1 MSTHGGPRRPGPGVR
16 AYPGRR
22 SVGPRPSEAAS
33 GKEGRRGDLAESIV
47 EVSREQCAAVQGR
60 SSRAPRSGRLRGVP
74 GGDSR
79 SESTGGEQRRDRPQG
94 GPALRVAGGGGPPA
108 LLRSL
113 NDRLRKIASL
123 ARLASGHP
131 APATR
136 PRDFANGLLT
146 DITCLGLGTV
156 RRRRRGGESF
166 ESTRSRG
173 SAEKP
178 PRAPPGAPPAAR
190 SLPRFPTPA
199 RRPPGTRRAPG
210 RSTERSGS
218 TPRAPI

>member
-1 MSTHGGPRRPGPGVR
+1 MER
-16 AYPGRR
+16 
-22 SVGPRPSEAAS
+22 
-33 GKEGRRGDLAESIV
+33 IV
-47 EVSREQCAAVQGR
+47 DVSREQCAAAQGR
-60 SSRAPRSGRLRGVP
+60 SSRVPRSGRLRGVP

-173 SAEKP
+173 SAVE
-178 PRAPPGAPPAAR
+178 ATASATGAPPAAR
-190 SLPRFPTPA
+190 SLSSAVVDGVSRVCFNRPVRHPKESSEEKGEPCTAGWSVSPTSAKA
-199 RRPPGTRRAPG
+199 RMSA
-210 RSTERSGS
+210 
-218 TPRAPI
+218 